1 MLSFS
6 ENTVELENAHSNL
19 LFFLMCF
26 LSEVNQRR
34 ALTLY
39 EIRQKTP
46 RLINTKTRVSV
57 MRCDVAAAVTTAGN
71 RTLYTSLTSYIRR
84 KTRKQRNQYMCLWWM
99 CESCKRDE
107 QGKKRREEL
116 MYVGHGTNHYT
127 ATVTVSLGR

>member
-71 RTLYTSLTSYIRR
+71 RTLYTSLTSHTQ
-84 KTRKQRNQYMCLWWM
+84 K
-99 CESCKRDE
+99 DE
-107 QGKKRREEL
+107 ETEKP
-116 MYVGHGTNHYT
+116 VH
-127 ATVTVSLGR
+127 VFVVDV